1 MTMEYKGKGKK
12 QIHQQRSTKQ
22 HSINNWGEISR
33 NFLKVEE
40 VEINQRFTNLS
51 ISGHHNEA
59 ASLENLTK
67 DEEPDKPNTG
77 AFSKRG
83 SMGFETGTDL
93 IRGAL
98 LCSAGTIGSHLR
110 TGGERRRAKSS
121 CCSRT
126 GMDQDTLSKAG
137 DLTLCFKFGHMATR
151 Q

>member
-1 MTMEYKGKGKK
+1 MAVYLKLLKFIISVKYFHFKFKFQNINQLLMTMEYKGKGKK

-33 NFLKVEE
+33 NFLTVEE

-51 ISGHHNEA
+51 ISGHHNEGSLDSP

-67 DEEPDKPNTG
+67 DEEPDKPNMG

-93 IRGAL
+93 I
-98 LCSAGTIGSHLR
+98 
-110 TGGERRRAKSS
+110 
-121 CCSRT
+121 
-126 GMDQDTLSKAG
+126 
-137 DLTLCFKFGHMATR
+137 
-151 Q
+151 